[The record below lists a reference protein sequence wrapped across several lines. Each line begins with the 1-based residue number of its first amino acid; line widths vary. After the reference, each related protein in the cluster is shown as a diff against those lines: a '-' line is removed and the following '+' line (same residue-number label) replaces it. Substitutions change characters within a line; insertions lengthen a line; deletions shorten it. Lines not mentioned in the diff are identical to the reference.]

1 MSKTTTS
8 NPSPE
13 PTLEL
18 ETVPSRPAMLPAISP
33 PPAMDIEAMF
43 RYAIDKGANLDG
55 LMNVRREL
63 RAEAAKAAYDAALS
77 GFQSEC
83 PVILKKVKGATGAY
97 KFAPLDEIM
106 PTVQPLLSKHGFS
119 FSITSEVEKD
129 WIKACCKVTH
139 SLGHFEISEF
149 KVPTDTRNT
158 MMTEPQR
165 YGGSLTFAKRYAFC
179 NAFGIMTGDEDRDAA
194 RQAAKSKTGR
204 VVTPEIRH
212 RFFEVCAPWSYKLQA
227 MAIDLAWIMPDE
239 GIEKLADEHIPTTKT
254 ELAALQARVERH
266 K

>member
-1 MSKTTTS
+1 
-8 NPSPE
+8 
-13 PTLEL
+13 
-18 ETVPSRPAMLPAISP
+18 
-33 PPAMDIEAMF
+33 MDIEAMF

-204 VVTPEIRH
+204 VVTPEIRK
-212 RFFEVCAPWSYKLQA
+212 RFLEVTKDIHQKIFAW
-227 MAIDLAWIMPDE
+227 AIDSAIILPNGKLEDLPDSE
-239 GIEKLADEHIPTTKT
+239 IPTTKT
-254 ELAALQARVERH
+254 ELLAFRQKIESH